1 MPLQAAKVP
10 QLQQQLDQTRAELHA
25 SAGQAT
31 AAAADASAA
40 VRRGREAE
48 ARLRAVCEE
57 CRQLQGQGQRQAAAM
72 AQLQAELQEE
82 KGRHAEARRRFAEQV
97 CGRHGHKT
105 WGRCWCGFEGVQR
118 CTSTSASHCATATT
132 VEWWRPGS
140 CFAEQVCSGRLH
152 SLRLHCL
159 QMSAAHGGHRQ
170 TAAQTGT
177 RGPGQ
182 QTGADHQLSRAKDGA
197 VAGPHIEIATRGAC
211 SLRR

>member
-31 AAAADASAA
+31 AAAADTSAA

-82 KGRHAEARRRFAEQV
+82 TGRR
-97 CGRHGHKT
+97 T
-105 WGRCWCGFEGVQR
+105 
-118 CTSTSASHCATATT
+118 
-132 VEWWRPGS
+132 
-140 CFAEQVCSGRLH
+140 CSP
-152 SLRLHCL
+152 
-159 QMSAAHGGHRQ
+159 A
-170 TAAQTGT
+170 
-177 RGPGQ
+177 
-182 QTGADHQLSRAKDGA
+182 
-197 VAGPHIEIATRGAC
+197 
-211 SLRR
+211 